1 MTEDVLAVRDFSD
14 IPGPRLRAQGDHSGQ
29 EFYEDYLLPAF
40 EAARNTGFPIVVDLD
55 GVEGYA
61 TVFLDETFGKLA
73 RQFGS
78 MLVKQYLILRST
90 DDETIISDIED
101 YYKDADEIRSGKK

>member
-1 MTEDVLAVRDFSD
+1 MDDVLAVRDFSD
-14 IPGPRLRAQGDHSGQ
+14 IPGPRLRTQGEHSGQ

-40 EAARNTGFPIVVDLD
+40 EAARKANSPIVVDLD

-73 RQFGS
+73 REFGS
-78 MLVKQYLILRST
+78 SLVRRLIFLRSVE
-90 DDETIISDIED
+90 DETIIADIDD
-101 YYKDADEIRSGKK
+101 YY